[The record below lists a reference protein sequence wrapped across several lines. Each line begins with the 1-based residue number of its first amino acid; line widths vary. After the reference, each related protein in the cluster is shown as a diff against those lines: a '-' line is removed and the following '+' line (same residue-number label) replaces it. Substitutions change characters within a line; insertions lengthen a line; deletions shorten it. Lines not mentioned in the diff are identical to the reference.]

1 MSRLE
6 ENELIREAVM
16 TNSGDEGTLE
26 ELNSHYLGSIVA
38 YLDDISKSLA
48 VIADNTT
55 PKTYIT
61 F

>member
-16 TNSGDEGTLE
+16 ANSGDEGTLE